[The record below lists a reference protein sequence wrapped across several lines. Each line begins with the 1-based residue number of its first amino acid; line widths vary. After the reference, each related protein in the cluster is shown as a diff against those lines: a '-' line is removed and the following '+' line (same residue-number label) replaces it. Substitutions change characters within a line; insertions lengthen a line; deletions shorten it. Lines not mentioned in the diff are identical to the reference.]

1 MNSPPGT
8 GKTSTICGLVRQFIS
23 NRPTPINLPEKQGN
37 PPKAKILICAP
48 SNAAIDEIASRLISL
63 PKKINV
69 VRTGAEN
76 GMNASV
82 KTVSLDRLVMNKI
95 EMKTGMQGNS
105 VEETNRELRNL
116 RMELDSLKHMRQE
129 KLKELT
135 NLPENTPQRTA
146 VQQQAQSLG
155 SRQREVQKQFNDLK
169 DKSRSDNRTLD
180 SLRRQMRKEV
190 FEEADVVC
198 STLSGSGHES
208 LLDQDFEMVIIDEAA
223 QSIELSSLIPLKF
236 NCTRCVMVG
245 DPQQLPPT
253 VISQDVS
260 LQVKSTAVFSSWAF
274 RAGCSTSL

>member
-1 MNSPPGT
+1 
-8 GKTSTICGLVRQFIS
+8 
-23 NRPTPINLPEKQGN
+23 
-37 PPKAKILICAP
+37 
-48 SNAAIDEIASRLISL
+48 
-63 PKKINV
+63 
-69 VRTGAEN
+69 
-76 GMNASV
+76 MNASV
-82 KTVSLDRLVMNKI
+82 KSVSLDRLVMEKI
-95 EMKTGMQGNS
+95 EAKTGMQGNS
-105 VEETNRELRNL
+105 VDETNKELRNL
-116 RMELDSLKHMRQE
+116 RMELDSLKHLRQE

-135 NLPENTPQRTA
+135 NLPENTPQRAA
-146 VQQQAQSLG
+146 VQQQAQNLG
-155 SRQREVQKQFNDLK
+155 SRQREIQKKFNDLK
-169 DKSRSDNRTLD
+169 DKSRSDNRTFD

-260 LQVKSTAVFSSWAF
+260 L
-274 RAGCSTSL
+274 

>member
-1 MNSPPGT
+1 LSSFKGEYNSALLRRSVLTEAHSPPGT
-8 GKTSTICGLVRQFIS
+8 GKTSTICGLVRRFIS
-23 NRPTPINLPEKQGN
+23 QRPTPINVPEKQATL
-37 PPKAKILICAP
+37 PKAKILICAP

-82 KTVSLDRLVMNKI
+82 KSVSLDRLVMEKI
-95 EMKTGMQGNS
+95 EAKTGMQGNS
-105 VEETNRELRNL
+105 VDETNKELRNL
-116 RMELDSLKHMRQE
+116 RMELDSLKHLRQE

-135 NLPENTPQRTA
+135 NLPENTPQRAA
-146 VQQQAQSLG
+146 VQQQAQNLG
-155 SRQREVQKQFNDLK
+155 SRQREIQKKFNDLK
-169 DKSRSDNRTLD
+169 DKSRSDNRTFD

-260 LQVKSTAVFSSWAF
+260 L
-274 RAGCSTSL
+274 